1 MSDKLH
7 GVIVKMRDE
16 LKSSLSEFIN
26 ETLNTRFAI
35 LESKVRDTVVSAET
49 SPSQVTKNDM
59 LHLKDELV
67 NIILSMN
74 KRDTGVNQALFEPK
88 PTISNNLIIERK
100 VDTGFTY
107 ERALKVNAELNKQRE
122 KIIEEQHKKV
132 MEKLVE
138 PEEVEPEE
146 VESEGEVE
154 EAEEAEE
161 SEEEEE
167 EVEEEAESEA
177 PKFTPLE
184 VGDETY
190 WLDEANAVYKET
202 EEGYEEIGSYDPDT
216 GELNIEEG
224 EGEEVEAEDE
234 EIETIEF
241 TFKGKT
247 YLRDE
252 ENNVYNEEGEEVGKW
267 TGTAIKFPITRKI

>member
-35 LESKVRDTVVSAET
+35 LESKVRDTVVSQET

-59 LHLKDELV
+59 LNLKDELV
-67 NIILSMN
+67 NIILSMKDLKGHKAIN
-74 KRDTGVNQALFEPK
+74 EELFEKK
-88 PTISNNLIIERK
+88 PSISNNLVIGRRT
-100 VDTGFTY
+100 DTSHIY
-107 ERALKVNAELNKQRE
+107 ERAVEVQRNLNEQRE
-122 KIIEEQHKKV
+122 KIIEEHHKKAIELSESEAESDEV
-132 MEKLVE
+132 
-138 PEEVEPEE
+138 EEVE
-146 VESEGEVE
+146 G
-154 EAEEAEE
+154 A
-161 SEEEEE
+161 
-167 EVEEEAESEA
+167 AESEA

-224 EGEEVEAEDE
+224 EVEEEVEGEEVEAEDE
-234 EIETIEF
+234 EIETVEF
-241 TFKGKT
+241 LFKGKT

>member
-132 MEKLVE
+132 MEKLA
-138 PEEVEPEE
+138 
-146 VESEGEVE
+146 ESEEVE
-154 EAEEAEE
+154 EAE
-161 SEEEEE
+161 SEEVAE
-167 EVEEEAESEA
+167 EVESESEA

-190 WLDEANAVYKET
+190 WLDEDNAVYKET

-224 EGEEVEAEDE
+224 EGEGEGEEVEAEDE
-234 EIETIEF
+234 EIETVEF